1 MFFIKKKNQ
10 ESITNK
16 NLLKNNKF
24 ILAITPILLGIACL
38 IISGMVGSSMEPDGT
53 LVEPAFFLIPISY
66 LLFFIGIIGVLFV
79 LIGFNFKKII
89 HK

>member
-53 LVEPAFFLIPISY
+53 FGRACFLLNSNK
-66 LLFFIGIIGVLFV
+66 LFIILYWD
-79 LIGFNFKKII
+79 NWSII
-89 HK
+89 CINWF